1 MVFAIWYLT
10 VFPRKL
16 ISLLPFKIK
25 LLISKLIA
33 LFIYLP
39 FAYIGKLLEKLGL
52 KLIHLPLYDYRNKS
66 FYFMQTDA
74 FDRFATKIE
83 KRFTK
88 NEIIEMMKKSGLENL
103 KFSTNAPYWV
113 CLGYKK

>member
-1 MVFAIWYLT
+1 MILN
-10 VFPRKL
+10 
-16 ISLLPFKIK
+16 
-25 LLISKLIA
+25 
-33 LFIYLP
+33 
-39 FAYIGKLLEKLGL
+39 KLGFKL
-52 KLIHLPLYDYRNKS
+52 KNMPLYDYKDKS

-88 NEIIEMMKKSGLENL
+88 KEILEMMENAGLKNII
-103 KFSTNAPYWV
+103 FSNNEPFWV